1 MNTNSELFKR
11 AYLSLVLA
19 DDNTLL
25 PNVSYKNF
33 IHFPYI
39 KDGESNG
46 SYYSVIFVD
55 IKENENKQ
63 LAKYKNN
70 PHFTFQLILG

>member
-19 DDNTLL
+19 DDNTLS

-39 KDGESNG
+39 KDGESNE
-46 SYYSVIFVD
+46 SYYSAIFVD

-70 PHFTFQLILG
+70 PYFTFQLILR

>member
-25 PNVSYKNF
+25 PNISYKNF

-39 KDGESNG
+39 KDG
-46 SYYSVIFVD
+46 
-55 IKENENKQ
+55 
-63 LAKYKNN
+63 
-70 PHFTFQLILG
+70 

>member
-25 PNVSYKNF
+25 PNISYKNF

-39 KDGESNG
+39 KDGESNV
-46 SYYSVIFVD
+46 SYYSAIFVD

-70 PHFTFQLILG
+70 QYFTFQLILG